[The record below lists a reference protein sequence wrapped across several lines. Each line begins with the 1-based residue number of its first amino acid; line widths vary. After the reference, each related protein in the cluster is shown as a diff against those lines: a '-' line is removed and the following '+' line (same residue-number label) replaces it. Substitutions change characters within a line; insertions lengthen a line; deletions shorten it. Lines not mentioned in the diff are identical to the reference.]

1 MEKTIKSLIYITL
14 KNIARFGVYLYFRG
28 TEKNG
33 VHHLPKE
40 GPVIYAVNHQN
51 AFLDAVILGALSPFP
66 TYFMTRS
73 DVFKPPFDWFLDAL
87 KMMPIYRI
95 RDGYSSLTKNDDI
108 FDNCSRLLK
117 AKQGLL
123 IFPEGNHGL
132 NYYLRPLT
140 KGMARIALQSQTQI
154 DEPIIIIPT
163 GLNYFDH
170 FNSGNKLV
178 INYGNPIKVTDYME
192 RYNDHPQKGL
202 RSITK
207 DVSAAMQKTLII
219 PTEEENYEVQKYIFS
234 RRNEHLNSEQL
245 HQGRNDITLT
255 QSDKTYPILGFIG
268 RLFGVLNFPVLLLC
282 HWILKTKVS
291 QKIFTS
297 SIKIAM
303 VIIVFPIWLMLCF
316 LAVGFAVSW
325 TWAIIFLL
333 LQIVTLII
341 RQELVRLSR

>member
-1 MEKTIKSLIYITL
+1 MEKTLKSIIYLTL
-14 KNIARFGVYLYFRG
+14 KYIARFGVHLYFRG

-33 VHHLPKE
+33 VEHLPKE

-51 AFLDAVILGALSPFP
+51 AFLDAVILGAISPFP

-95 RDGYSSLTKNDDI
+95 RDGYSSLSRNDDI
-108 FDNCSRLLK
+108 FDNCTRLLK

-140 KGMARIALQSQTQI
+140 KGMARIALQSQTQME
-154 DEPIIIIPT
+154 EPITIIPT

-170 FNSGNKLV
+170 FNSGKKLI
-178 INYGNPIKVTDYME
+178 INYGTPIFVNDYIE
-192 RYNDHPQKGL
+192 RYEDHPQKGL

-219 PTEEENYEVQKYIFS
+219 PTEEENYNQQKFIFS
-234 RRNEHLNSEQL
+234 RSNEHLNSEQL
-245 HQGRNDITLT
+245 HLGRNDTRLT
-255 QSDKTYPILGFIG
+255 QHDKAYPLLGWIG

-282 HWILKTKVS
+282 QWILKTKVS

-303 VIIVFPIWLMLCF
+303 VIIVFPIWLVLCF
-316 LAVGFAVSW
+316 LVVGFAVSW
-325 TWAIIFLL
+325 TWAWLFLL
-333 LQIVTLII
+333 LQIATLII
-341 RQELVRLSR
+341 RQEFVRLSR